1 MRLKDKVALITG
13 AGSGIGRE
21 TALLFAEEGAAI
33 AAADLTA
40 ASVQETVDAIT
51 SSGGRAVA
59 LTADVTSGADAEKM
73 VASAVESFG
82 KLDLLV
88 NSAGMTSR
96 HPSLEGASPE
106 EVWER
111 VIEVN
116 LKGTYLVS
124 WYAVPEME
132 RTGSGS
138 IINLASTMG
147 LVGYPVG
154 IGGGFNPYPPS
165 KGGVVQFTKT
175 LAVDSASKNIRVN
188 CLCPGFHRDQPH
200 ERPDL
205 RPGDARE
212 AQFASPDGPTRPAP
226 RGRQRRAVPRFG
238 RRSPRHRHRANRRRR
253 LHGLVEV
260 GRGVAFGPSPLPT
273 SPSGR
278 GLG

>member
-21 TALLFAEEGAAI
+21 SALLFAEEGAAV
-33 AAADLTA
+33 AAADLTG
-40 ASVQETVDAIT
+40 ASVQATVDAIT
-51 SSGGRAVA
+51 STGGNAVA
-59 LTADVTSGADAEKM
+59 LTGDVTSAVDAEAM

-96 HPSLEGASPE
+96 HPSLEDASPE
-106 EVWER
+106 EAWVR
-111 VIEVN
+111 VIDVN

-132 RTGSGS
+132 RAGSGS

-175 LAVDSASKNIRVN
+175 LAVDSARKNIRVN
-188 CLCPGFHRDQPH
+188 CLCPGFIETNLTSGLTSDPEMLEKLNSLHPMGRLGQP
-200 ERPDL
+200 
-205 RPGDARE
+205 RE
-212 AQFASPDGPTRPAP
+212 VAYAALYLASDDSRHVTGTALTVDGGYTAW
-226 RGRQRRAVPRFG
+226 
-238 RRSPRHRHRANRRRR
+238 
-253 LHGLVEV
+253 
-260 GRGVAFGPSPLPT
+260 
-273 SPSGR
+273 
-278 GLG
+278 

>member
-1 MRLKDKVALITG
+1 MRLKDRVALITG

-33 AAADLTA
+33 AAADLSA
-40 ASVQETVDAIT
+40 GSVRDTVDAIT
-51 SSGGRAVA
+51 SSDGRAVA
-59 LTADVTSGADAEKM
+59 LTGDVTSAADAERM

-88 NSAGMTSR
+88 NSAGLTSR
-96 HPSLEGASPE
+96 HSSLEGASPE
-106 EVWER
+106 QVWER

-132 RTGSGS
+132 RAGSGS

-175 LAVDSASKNIRVN
+175 LAVDSARKNIRVN
-188 CLCPGFHRDQPH
+188 CLCPGFIETNLTSGLTSDPEMLEKLESLHPMGRLGQP
-200 ERPDL
+200 
-205 RPGDARE
+205 RE
-212 AQFASPDGPTRPAP
+212 VAYAALYLASDDSRHVTGTALTVDG
-226 RGRQRRAVPRFG
+226 GY
-238 RRSPRHRHRANRRRR
+238 
-253 LHGLVEV
+253 
-260 GRGVAFGPSPLPT
+260 T
-273 SPSGR
+273 SW
-278 GLG
+278 

>member
-21 TALLFAEEGAAI
+21 TAILFAEEGAAV
-33 AAADLTA
+33 AAADLTG
-40 ASVQETVDAIT
+40 ASVHETVDTIT
-51 SSGGRAVA
+51 SAGGRAVA
-59 LTADVTSGADAEKM
+59 LTGDVTAGADAEKM
-73 VASAVESFG
+73 VASAVESYG

-88 NSAGMTSR
+88 NSAGLTSR

-132 RTGSGS
+132 QAGSGS

-175 LAVDSASKNIRVN
+175 LAVDSARKNIRVN
-188 CLCPGFHRDQPH
+188 CLCPGFIETNLTSGLTSDPEMLEKLESLHPMGRLGQPR
-200 ERPDL
+200 EVAYAALYLASD
-205 RPGDARE
+205 DARHVTGT
-212 AQFASPDGPTRPAP
+212 ALTVDGGYTAW
-226 RGRQRRAVPRFG
+226 
-238 RRSPRHRHRANRRRR
+238 
-253 LHGLVEV
+253 
-260 GRGVAFGPSPLPT
+260 
-273 SPSGR
+273 
-278 GLG
+278 

>member
-33 AAADLTA
+33 TAADLTG

-51 SSGGRAVA
+51 SAGGNAVA
-59 LTADVTSGADAEKM
+59 LTGDVTSAADAETM
-73 VASAVESFG
+73 VTSAVESFG

-88 NSAGMTSR
+88 NSAGLTSR
-96 HPSLEGASPE
+96 HPSLEDASPE
-106 EVWER
+106 EAWVR
-111 VIEVN
+111 VIDVN

-132 RTGSGS
+132 RVGSGS

-175 LAVDSASKNIRVN
+175 LAVDSARKNIRVN
-188 CLCPGFHRDQPH
+188 CLCPGFIETNLTSGLTSDPEMLEKLESLHPMGRLGQPR
-200 ERPDL
+200 EVAYAALYLASD
-205 RPGDARE
+205 DARHV
-212 AQFASPDGPTRPAP
+212 T
-226 RGRQRRAVPRFG
+226 
-238 RRSPRHRHRANRRRR
+238 
-253 LHGLVEV
+253 
-260 GRGVAFGPSPLPT
+260 GVALTVDGGYT
-273 SPSGR
+273 AW
-278 GLG
+278 

>member
-33 AAADLTA
+33 TAADLTG

-51 SSGGRAVA
+51 SAGGNAVA
-59 LTADVTSGADAEKM
+59 LTGDVTSAADAEKM
-73 VASAVESFG
+73 VASAVENFG

-88 NSAGMTSR
+88 NSAGLTSR
-96 HPSLEGASPE
+96 HPSLEDASPE
-106 EVWER
+106 EAWVR
-111 VIEVN
+111 VIDVN

-132 RTGSGS
+132 RAGSGS

-175 LAVDSASKNIRVN
+175 LAVDSARKNIRVN
-188 CLCPGFHRDQPH
+188 CLCPGFIETNLTSGLTSDPEMLEKLESLHPMGRLGQPR
-200 ERPDL
+200 EVAYAALYLASD
-205 RPGDARE
+205 DARHV
-212 AQFASPDGPTRPAP
+212 T
-226 RGRQRRAVPRFG
+226 
-238 RRSPRHRHRANRRRR
+238 
-253 LHGLVEV
+253 
-260 GRGVAFGPSPLPT
+260 GVALTVDGGYT
-273 SPSGR
+273 AW
-278 GLG
+278 

>member
-21 TALLFAEEGAAI
+21 TAILFAAEGAVI

-40 ASVQETVDAIT
+40 ASVQETVDVIT
-51 SSGGRAVA
+51 SAGGNAVA
-59 LTADVTSGADAEKM
+59 LTGDVTAGVDCERM

-82 KLDLLV
+82 KLDVLV

-124 WYAVPEME
+124 WYAVSEME
-132 RTGSGS
+132 RAGSGS

-175 LAVDSASKNIRVN
+175 LAVDSAKNNIRVN
-188 CLCPGFHRDQPH
+188 CLCPGFIETNLTSGLTSDPEMLEKLNSLHPMGRLGQPR
-200 ERPDL
+200 EVAYAALYLASD
-205 RPGDARE
+205 DAKHVTGT
-212 AQFASPDGPTRPAP
+212 ALTVDGGYTAW
-226 RGRQRRAVPRFG
+226 
-238 RRSPRHRHRANRRRR
+238 
-253 LHGLVEV
+253 
-260 GRGVAFGPSPLPT
+260 
-273 SPSGR
+273 
-278 GLG
+278 

>member
-21 TALLFAEEGAAI
+21 TALLFAEEGASV

-51 SSGGRAVA
+51 ASGGRAVA

-132 RTGSGS
+132 RSGSGS

-147 LVGYPVG
+147 LVGYPIG

-188 CLCPGFHRDQPH
+188 CLCPGFIETNLTSGLTSDPEMLEKLNSLHPMGRLGQPR
-200 ERPDL
+200 EVANVALYLASD
-205 RPGDARE
+205 DARHVTGI
-212 AQFASPDGPTRPAP
+212 ALTVDGGYTAW
-226 RGRQRRAVPRFG
+226 
-238 RRSPRHRHRANRRRR
+238 
-253 LHGLVEV
+253 
-260 GRGVAFGPSPLPT
+260 
-273 SPSGR
+273 
-278 GLG
+278 